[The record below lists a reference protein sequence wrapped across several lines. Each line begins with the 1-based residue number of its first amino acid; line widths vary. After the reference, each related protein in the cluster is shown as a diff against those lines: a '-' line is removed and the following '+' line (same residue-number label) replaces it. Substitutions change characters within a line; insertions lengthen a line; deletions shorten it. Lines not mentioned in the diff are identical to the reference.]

1 MPQVKS
7 SVLYDAHPH
16 HFFRRP
22 SQVQLVTRAP
32 EEPAIDG
39 RFPSLHRLICQS
51 GSQNSEI
58 FHSLDHWFIM
68 CANSLQSYRTLCN
81 PMDYSPPGSSVYEI
95 LQARIL
101 EWVAIP
107 FPRGS
112 SWPRDEPMSLAS
124 PALADGFFTTSATWF
139 IIKGTARGKR
149 CTGQSVGKG
158 QGASPRAHHS
168 PPIFVCSP
176 TTNSPNPSFRCFMDM
191 SLQSHVWL
199 SNWLLL
205 LNSSF
210 LPSLEVSEGGTERS
224 SPLITW
230 LVPLATSR
238 LLRCFLK
245 VTC

>member
-81 PMDYSPPGSSVYEI
+81 PIDCSHPGSSVHGI
-95 LQARIL
+95 LQEYRSG
-101 EWVAIP
+101 
-107 FPRGS
+107 FPCPPSGDL
-112 SWPRDEPMSLAS
+112 PDPGIKPKSLM
-124 PALADGFFTTSATWF
+124 
-139 IIKGTARGKR
+139 
-149 CTGQSVGKG
+149 
-158 QGASPRAHHS
+158 SPRKKLS
-168 PPIFVCSP
+168 C
-176 TTNSPNPSFRCFMDM
+176 R
-191 SLQSHVWL
+191 SLD
-199 SNWLLL
+199 
-205 LNSSF
+205 
-210 LPSLEVSEGGTERS
+210 
-224 SPLITW
+224 ITG
-230 LVPLATSR
+230 
-238 LLRCFLK
+238 
-245 VTC
+245 